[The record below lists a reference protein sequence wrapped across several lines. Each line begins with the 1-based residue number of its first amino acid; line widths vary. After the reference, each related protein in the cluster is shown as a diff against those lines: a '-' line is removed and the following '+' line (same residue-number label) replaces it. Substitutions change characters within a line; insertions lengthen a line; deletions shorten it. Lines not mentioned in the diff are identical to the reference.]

1 MPSSLT
7 RTAARIYGT
16 LSGLGEDATDVVGR
30 LLPFFDP
37 ILRPKQGH
45 PFVVEDFAREVRDT
59 YKWNFNSD
67 VVEVFLPRLVEVEWL
82 TADDP
87 ETEPTTYHITLPD
100 VEQVEQAENT
110 ANEELR
116 SLAEEFKEFSEE
128 LSPLTA
134 IPREVEEFED
144 ILIEWLLYVEAFSE
158 KNIEFSTRVEKAKS
172 GTMRQVVDVP
182 RTTNL
187 ASEERFL
194 CARFVAE
201 AIRSRPETGERLA
214 RIASIGL
221 LTEVVQDFVKPTA
234 PVEASNLV
242 VYLDAPVAMEYLGV
256 SGKAAREN
264 TVPVVDELKRIGVQV
279 RIFGQSVDEIKRN
292 LGAVLQNPRPTGP
305 TAQAL
310 ARNEVMRDFVVQVNA
325 DPEAILSSMG
335 VVVTHRTLDQTPSE
349 HQYFQQEHWSEIYS
363 ALIFQQSLDAREH
376 DADVTTLVM
385 RQRHGFEDRD
395 IFRSRFVIATRNGLV
410 AQLTRR
416 KCIDLELVSPS
427 MTPPIVHRRY
437 LTASMWLRTG
447 LGGQNFEVPK
457 RLLLANCERVLAIR
471 PGVVEAVKKLTD
483 DLGDPEKT
491 RQLDLLVSQH
501 RSAQALMDKTL
512 GTASVVT
519 TDNVAELF
527 QEMIHPHLE
536 EERNRGTEAVK
547 AEKKKRKDAIK
558 QIQDDLEDEKASKAS
573 IQSLVEAK
581 IVEDREAIEALCI
594 DVEQELS
601 KKRKSRRILGVL
613 VATLFSVPMLL
624 APSSAVTWFLFFVA
638 LLLGY
643 LTITGNQLIGTS
655 SPTKLAVQML
665 EAEANR
671 RRIYKKL
678 SQFEVDWDGSRF
690 SILQEDT
697 IEDANEVQSPD
708 RLL

>member
-16 LSGLGEDATDVVGR
+16 LSGLGGDATDVLGR

-37 ILRPKQGH
+37 ILRPKHGYA
-45 PFVVEDFAREVRDT
+45 FVVDDFAREVRDV

-67 VVEVFLPRLVEVEWL
+67 VVEVFLPRLIEAGWL
-82 TADDP
+82 TADDSNI
-87 ETEPTTYHITLPD
+87 EPTTYHITMPET
-100 VEQVEQAENT
+100 EQVGASEST
-110 ANEELR
+110 ANDELR
-116 SLAEEFKEFSEE
+116 SLAEEFKTFSEE
-128 LSPLTA
+128 LSPLTT
-134 IPREVEEFED
+134 IPRDVEKFED

-158 KNIEFSTRVEKAKS
+158 KNIEFSTRVQKAES
-172 GTMRQVVDVP
+172 GTLSQVVDVP

-187 ASEERFL
+187 SSEERFL
-194 CARFVAE
+194 CARFVSE
-201 AIRSRPETGERLA
+201 AIHSKPEIGERLA

-221 LTEVVQDFVKPTA
+221 LTEVVQDFVKPTT

-264 TVPVVDELKRIGVQV
+264 TVPVVDELKRIGIQV
-279 RIFGQSVDEIKRN
+279 RVFGQSIEEIKRN
-292 LGAVLQNPRPTGP
+292 LGAVLENPRPTGP

-325 DPEAILSSMG
+325 DPEAVLSSMG
-335 VVVTHRTLDQTPSE
+335 VAVTHRTLKQTPSE
-349 HQYFQQEHWSEIYS
+349 HQYFQQEHWTEIYG
-363 ALIFQQSLDAREH
+363 ALIFQKSMDARKH

-385 RQRHGFEDRD
+385 RQRHGHEDRD
-395 IFRSRFVIATRNGLV
+395 IFRSRFVMATRNGLV
-410 AQLTRR
+410 AQLTRK
-416 KCIDLELVSPS
+416 KCIDLGLMSPS
-427 MTPPIVHRRY
+427 MTPPLVHRRY

-447 LGGQNFEVPK
+447 LGKHDFEVPK

-512 GTASVVT
+512 GSASVVT
-519 TDNVAELF
+519 SENVAELF

-536 EERNRGTEAVK
+536 EERKRGAEAVK
-547 AEKKKRKDAIK
+547 AEKKKKREALR
-558 QIQDDLEDEKASKAS
+558 QIRDDLEEEKASKAS
-573 IQSLVEAK
+573 IQKLINEKAE
-581 IVEDREAIEALCI
+581 EDREAVEALCH
-594 DVEQELS
+594 DVEDELAKS
-601 KKRKSRRILGVL
+601 RKSRRILGIL
-613 VATLFSVPMLL
+613 MATLFCLPMLL
-624 APSSAVTWFLFFVA
+624 EPSSMVTWILFCVA
-638 LLLGY
+638 LLLAY

-655 SPTKLAVQML
+655 SSKPLAMKML

-671 RRIYKKL
+671 RRIKKKL
-678 SQFEVDWDGSRF
+678 LQFEINWDGSQF
-690 SILQEDT
+690 SIQH
-697 IEDANEVQSPD
+697 EDAAKEQPPD
-708 RLL
+708 RLV

>member
-1 MPSSLT
+1 MPSTLT

-16 LSGLGEDATDVVGR
+16 LSGLGGDATDVMGR

-37 ILRPKQGH
+37 LLRSKQGH
-45 PFVVEDFAREVRDT
+45 QFDVEGFAREVRDA

-67 VVEVFLPRLVEVEWL
+67 VVEVFLPRLVEAGWL

-87 ETEPTTYHITLPD
+87 SIQPTTYHITLPD
-100 VEQVEQAENT
+100 IEPVEGIEGA
-110 ANEELR
+110 ANQELR
-116 SLAEEFKEFSEE
+116 SLAEEFKEFSEA

-134 IPREVEEFED
+134 IPKEIEEFED

-158 KNIEFSTRVEKAKS
+158 KNIEFSTRVVTDSS

-187 ASEERFL
+187 TSDERFL

-234 PVEASNLV
+234 PVEASSLV

-256 SGKAAREN
+256 SGKASREN
-264 TVPVVDELKRIGVQV
+264 TVPVVDELRRIGAQV
-279 RIFGQSVDEIKRN
+279 RVFGQSIEEIKRN

-310 ARNEVMRDFVVQVNA
+310 ARNEVMRDFVSQVST
-325 DPEAILSSMG
+325 DPESVLSSMG
-335 VVVTHRTLDQTPSE
+335 IAVTHRTIDQTPSE
-349 HQYFQQEHWSEIYS
+349 HQYFPQAHWTEIYG
-363 ALIFQQSLDAREH
+363 ALTFQQSLDARKH

-385 RQRHGFEDRD
+385 RQRNGHEDRD

-410 AQLTRR
+410 AQLTRK
-416 KCIDLELVSPS
+416 KCIELGVSSPS
-427 MTPPIVHRRY
+427 TTPPIVHRRY

-447 LGGQNFEVPK
+447 LGEQNFEIPK

-501 RSAQALMDKTL
+501 RSTQALMDKTL
-512 GTASVVT
+512 GNSGVVT
-519 TDNVAELF
+519 SDNIAELF

-536 EERNRGTEAVK
+536 EERKRGAAAVQ
-547 AEKKKRKDAIK
+547 AEKKKGKETLKKLQGKID
-558 QIQDDLEDEKASKAS
+558 QEKASKES
-573 IQSLVEAK
+573 IQALMDSKVS
-581 IVEDREAIEALCI
+581 EDRDAIEALCK
-594 DVEQELS
+594 DTEAKLAE
-601 KKRKSRRILGVL
+601 KKKSRRILG
-613 VATLFSVPMLL
+613 LFLAALFCVPMLL
-624 APSSAVTWFLFFVA
+624 EPSSLVTWASILFA

-643 LTITGNQLIGTS
+643 LTITGNQLIGTRFS
-655 SPTKLAVQML
+655 SSSAMKAL
-665 EAEANR
+665 EGEAKQ
-671 RRIYKKL
+671 RRIEKKL
-678 SQFEVDWDGSRF
+678 SAFEFDWDGSQF
-690 SILQEDT
+690 SITNRE
-697 IEDANEVQSPD
+697 IPEEISPD
-708 RLL
+708 QLF

>member
-1 MPSSLT
+1 MPSNLT

-16 LSGLGEDATDVVGR
+16 LSGLEGNATDVLGR

-37 ILRPKQGH
+37 ILRPKQGYQ
-45 PFVVEDFAREVRDT
+45 FDVEGFAREVRDT

-67 VVEVFLPRLVEVEWL
+67 VVEVFLPRLVEAGWL

-87 ETEPTTYHITLPD
+87 NTEPTTYHITLPD
-100 VEQVEQAENT
+100 VEQVEDAEGS
-110 ANEELR
+110 AQQELR
-116 SLAEEFKEFSEE
+116 AMAEEFKEFSEK

-134 IPREVEEFED
+134 IPREVEDFED

-158 KNIEFSTRVEKAKS
+158 KNIEFSTRVEKAPS
-172 GTMRQVVDVP
+172 GTMRQMVDVP
-182 RTTNL
+182 RTTDL
-187 ASEERFL
+187 TSEERFL
-194 CARFVAE
+194 CARFVDE
-201 AIRSRPETGERLA
+201 AIRSRPETAERLA

-234 PVEASNLV
+234 PVEASKLV

-279 RIFGQSVDEIKRN
+279 RVFGQSIEEIKRN
-292 LGAVLQNPRPTGP
+292 LKAVLQNPRPTGP

-310 ARNEVMRDFVVQVNA
+310 ARNEVMREFVVQVNA

-335 VVVTHRTLDQTPSE
+335 ITVTHRTLDQIPSE
-349 HQYFQQEHWSEIYS
+349 HQYFQQTHWSEIYG
-363 ALIFQQSLDAREH
+363 ALIFQQSLDARKH

-385 RQRHGFEDRD
+385 RQRHGHEDRD

-416 KCIDLELVSPS
+416 KCIDLGLMSPRV
-427 MTPPIVHRRY
+427 TPPIVHRRY

-447 LGGQNFEVPK
+447 LGEQDLEIPK

-519 TDNVAELF
+519 SDNVAELF

-536 EERNRGTEAVK
+536 EERKRGTEAVQ
-547 AEKKKRKDAIK
+547 AEKKKAKEALK
-558 QIQDDLEDEKASKAS
+558 SIQGKLDEEKASKEA
-573 IQSLVEAK
+573 IQSLIDSK
-581 IVEDREAIEALCI
+581 IAEDREAIEALFQ
-594 DVEQELS
+594 DVEADLS
-601 KKRKSRRILGVL
+601 EKRKSRRILGIVL
-613 VATLFSVPMLL
+613 AALFCVPMLL
-624 APSSAVTWFLFFVA
+624 EPSSLITWLSILVA

-643 LTITGNQLIGTS
+643 LTITGNQLVGTS
-655 SPTKLAVQML
+655 TPASLALKML
-665 EAEANR
+665 ESEAGL
-671 RRIYKKL
+671 RRIKKKL

-690 SILQEDT
+690 SIVHQDSSE
-697 IEDANEVQSPD
+697 EKPPD
-708 RLL
+708 QLL

>member
-7 RTAARIYGT
+7 RTTARIYGT
-16 LSGLGEDATDVVGR
+16 LSGLGGNASDVLSR

-37 ILRPKQGH
+37 ILRVKQGH
-45 PFVVEDFAREVRDT
+45 QFDVEGFAREVRDT

-67 VVEVFLPRLVEVEWL
+67 VVEVFLPRLVEAGWL

-87 ETEPTTYHITLPD
+87 NTEPTTYHITLPD
-100 VEQVEQAENT
+100 AEESEPEERS
-110 ANEELR
+110 ANQELR
-116 SLAEEFKEFSEE
+116 SLAEDFKEFSEK

-158 KNIEFSTRVEKAKS
+158 KNIEFSTRIEKSPS

-182 RTTNL
+182 RTTDL
-187 ASEERFL
+187 TSEERFL
-194 CARFVAE
+194 CARFVQE
-201 AIRSRPETGERLA
+201 AIHSKPETAERLA

-234 PVEASNLV
+234 PVEASNLL

-279 RIFGQSVDEIKRN
+279 RVFGQSIEEIKRN
-292 LGAVLQNPRPTGP
+292 LGAVLRNPRPTGP

-310 ARNEVMRDFVVQVNA
+310 ARNEVIRDFVVQVNA
-325 DPEAILSSMG
+325 DPEAILSDMG
-335 VVVTHRTLDQTPSE
+335 ITVTHRTLDQTPSE
-349 HQYFQQEHWSEIYS
+349 HQYFQQAHWSEIYG
-363 ALIFQQSLDAREH
+363 ALVFQQNNDARAH

-385 RQRHGFEDRD
+385 RQRHGHSDRD
-395 IFRSRFVIATRNGLV
+395 IFRSRSVLATRNGLV
-410 AQLTRR
+410 AQLTRK
-416 KCIDLELVSPS
+416 KCIELGLVSPS
-427 MTPPIVHRRY
+427 ATPPIVHRRY

-447 LGGQNFEVPK
+447 LGEQDMEIPK

-471 PGVVEAVKKLTD
+471 PGVVEAVKNLTD
-483 DLGDPEKT
+483 DLGDPEKA

-519 TDNVAELF
+519 PDNLAELF

-536 EERNRGTEAVK
+536 EERKLAMEAVQT
-547 AEKKKRKDAIK
+547 EKKKGKKALK
-558 QIQDDLEDEKASKAS
+558 KAQEKLDEARSEKERF
-573 IQSLVEAK
+573 QSLIDSKVAEDRDAVAALFNDVEAK
-581 IVEDREAIEALCI
+581 LLE
-594 DVEQELS
+594 
-601 KKRKSRRILGVL
+601 KRRSRRIFGIMLAL
-613 VATLFSVPMLL
+613 LLCVPMLL
-624 APSSAVTWFLFFVA
+624 EPSSLITWVSIVIA
-638 LLLGY
+638 ILLGY

-655 SPTKLAVQML
+655 SPASSALKMLNNEAGRRHINTKLA
-665 EAEANR
+665 
-671 RRIYKKL
+671 
-678 SQFEVDWDGSRF
+678 QFEVDWDGSHF
-690 SILQEDT
+690 SFVDQDNSERKP
-697 IEDANEVQSPD
+697 PD
-708 RLL
+708 KLF

>member
-1 MPSSLT
+1 MPSNLT

-16 LSGLGEDATDVVGR
+16 LSGLGGNASDVLGR

-45 PFVVEDFAREVRDT
+45 QFDVEGFAREVRDA

-67 VVEVFLPRLVEVEWL
+67 VVEVFLPRLVEAGWL

-87 ETEPTTYHITLPD
+87 NTEPTTYHITLPD
-100 VEQVEQAENT
+100 AEKLEPNESS
-110 ANEELR
+110 ANQELR
-116 SLAEEFKEFSEE
+116 LLAEEFKEFSEQ

-134 IPREVEEFED
+134 IPREVEEFEE

-158 KNIEFSTRVEKAKS
+158 KNIEFSTRIEKSRS
-172 GTMRQVVDVP
+172 GTMSQVVDVP
-182 RTTNL
+182 RTTEL
-187 ASEERFL
+187 TSEERFL

-201 AIRSRPETGERLA
+201 AIRSRPETGEQLA

-279 RIFGQSVDEIKRN
+279 RLFGQSIEEIKRN
-292 LGAVLQNPRPTGP
+292 LGAVLKNPRPTGP

-310 ARNEVMRDFVVQVNA
+310 ARNEVMREFVVQVNA

-335 VVVTHRTLDQTPSE
+335 IAVTHRTLDQTPSE
-349 HQYFQQEHWSEIYS
+349 HQYFQQSHWSEIYG
-363 ALIFQQSLDAREH
+363 ALIFQQSIDAREH

-385 RQRHGFEDRD
+385 RQRHGHNDRD
-395 IFRSRFVIATRNGLV
+395 IFRSRSVIVTRNGLV

-416 KCIDLELVSPS
+416 KCIELGLMPPNA
-427 MTPPIVHRRY
+427 TPPIVHRRY

-447 LGGQNFEVPK
+447 LGEQDMEIPK

-471 PGVVEAVKKLTD
+471 PGVVEAVKSLTD
-483 DLGDPEKT
+483 DLGDPEKA

-519 TDNVAELF
+519 SDNLAELF

-536 EERNRGTEAVK
+536 EERNRATKAVQS
-547 AEKKKRKDAIK
+547 EKKKGEEALKKALGKVDV
-558 QIQDDLEDEKASKAS
+558 EKASKELVQNLMAS
-573 IQSLVEAK
+573 K
-581 IVEDREAIEALCI
+581 IAEDKDAVKALFN
-594 DVEQELS
+594 DVEVKLS
-601 KKRKSRRILGVL
+601 EKRKSRRIFGILL
-613 VATLFSVPMLL
+613 ALLFSVPMLL
-624 APSSAVTWFLFFVA
+624 GPSSLLTWFLA
-638 LLLGY
+638 LIAFLLGY

-655 SPTKLAVQML
+655 SPTPFALKML
-665 EAEANR
+665 ENEASR
-671 RRIYKKL
+671 RRIKTKL
-678 SQFEVDWDGSRF
+678 SQFEVEWDGSHF
-690 SILQEDT
+690 SFVHQDNSEGT
-697 IEDANEVQSPD
+697 PPD
-708 RLL
+708 QLL